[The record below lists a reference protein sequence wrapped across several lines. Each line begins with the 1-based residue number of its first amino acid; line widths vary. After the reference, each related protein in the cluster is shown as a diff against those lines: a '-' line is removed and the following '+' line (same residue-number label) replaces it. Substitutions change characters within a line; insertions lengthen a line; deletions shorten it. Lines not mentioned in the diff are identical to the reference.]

1 MAGGVPATVGSGSMV
16 ESVTPTTKSIWWWVI
31 GGCIVVRLA
40 FPVAALAAEGSTF
53 LGLPRFD
60 YGQLYGDAN
69 GYYAASRELIAAS
82 THVALQ
88 LVGLALLGVGGLYL
102 AVRRR
107 AAAAHVALVVAT
119 VAAAAATLVV
129 IEMRPVGAPVVGWP
143 LLWAVALAP
152 LRLLD
157 PGFGPDAA
165 IAIGLALSF
174 LALATTVVSIAY
186 VGLYASGKRAV
197 GLLAAVLFAAWP
209 LAPGLVVGA
218 RAWENGTWLVDVGL
232 ALYTEPLST
241 ALVIGAI
248 ALLLRPTPTDL
259 TVVVAG
265 LALGFATVVKLSDG
279 LIAAGVIG
287 VLLVSRRWRQA
298 LLVAVGGIL
307 SAPIVLAYW
316 DKGYVDTYNGKI
328 APTDRPWS
336 FAYVGAS
343 WGDSLLFSPLLI
355 TLLVVPAVVGAI
367 ALRTM
372 VARALVVVPIV
383 LTVALYS
390 LYFVTALHPR
400 FFFVVL
406 PLVFVLD
413 AAALVWLA
421 ERIRE
426 SRRPPPLVRI
436 L

>member
-1 MAGGVPATVGSGSMV
+1 MV
-16 ESVTPTTKSIWWWVI
+16 ESVKPTTSSIWWWVI
-31 GGCIVVRLA
+31 GGSIVVRLA
-40 FPVAALAAEGSTF
+40 FPVAAVVAEGSTF
-53 LGLPRFD
+53 PGLPRFD

-82 THVALQ
+82 TRVAPQ
-88 LVGLALLGVGGLYL
+88 LVGLALLGVAGLYL
-102 AVRRR
+102 AVRRKAG
-107 AAAAHVALVVAT
+107 AARVTLVAAT
-119 VAAAAATLVV
+119 ITAAAATLVV
-129 IEMRPVGAPVVGWP
+129 IEMRPAGAPVVGWP
-143 LLWAVALAP
+143 LLLAVALAP

-165 IAIGLALSF
+165 IVIGVALSF
-174 LALATTVVSIAY
+174 LALATIVVSTAY

-232 ALYTEPLST
+232 ALYTEPFST

-259 TVVVAG
+259 VVIVAG

-279 LIAAGVIG
+279 LIAAGLIG
-287 VLLVSRRWRQA
+287 VLLVARRWRQA
-298 LLVAVGGIL
+298 VLVAVGGIV
-307 SAPIVLAYW
+307 SAPILLAYW
-316 DKGYVDTYNGKI
+316 GKGYVDTYHGQI

-336 FAYVGAS
+336 LDYVGAA
-343 WGDSLLFSPLLI
+343 WGDSLLFSPLLV
-355 TLLVVPAVVGAI
+355 TLLVVPAVVGVVT
-367 ALRTM
+367 LRTM
-372 VARALVVVPIV
+372 VARALVVVPVV

-390 LYFVTALHPR
+390 VYYVTALHPR
-400 FFFVVL
+400 FLFVVL
-406 PLVFVLD
+406 PLVLVLD

-421 ERIRE
+421 ERIRA
-426 SRRPPPLVRI
+426 SRPRPPVVRI